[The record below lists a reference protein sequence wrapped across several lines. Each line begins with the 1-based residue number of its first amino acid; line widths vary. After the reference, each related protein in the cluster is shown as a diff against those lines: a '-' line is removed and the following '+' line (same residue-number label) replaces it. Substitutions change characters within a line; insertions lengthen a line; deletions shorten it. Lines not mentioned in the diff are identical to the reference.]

1 LSSGVVGALAFTSA
15 ALSSLIGVMVAVA
28 LLPPL
33 AVFGML
39 LGSGSF
45 SASLGAFILFLVN
58 IVCVN
63 LAGVVTFRVFGV
75 RPKVWWKEESARTG
89 TRNAMILWGT
99 LLAVICL
106 VILLGY
112 I

>member
-1 LSSGVVGALAFTSA
+1 
-15 ALSSLIGVMVAVA
+15 MVAVA

-89 TRNAMILWGT
+89 ARNAMILWGT